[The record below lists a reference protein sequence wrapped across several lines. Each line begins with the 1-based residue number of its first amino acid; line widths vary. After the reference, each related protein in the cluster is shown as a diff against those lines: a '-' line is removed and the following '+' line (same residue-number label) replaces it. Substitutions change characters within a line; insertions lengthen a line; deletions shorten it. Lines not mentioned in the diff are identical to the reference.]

1 MCTNYAA
8 ARRDRLFRHFG
19 VEPPDSPWR
28 DDIYKDYAAPII
40 RRIDGATQA
49 SLATFGMVPRRHI
62 PPGVRV
68 FDTMNARA
76 ESVGEKRSFS
86 GAWKRQQRCLVPCEA
101 FFEPNY
107 ESGKAVR
114 WRVALASGEPFA
126 IAGLW
131 REWEEAVE
139 EGETARRA
147 VSFTMLTVN
156 ADSHPLMSR
165 FHKPGDEKRSVVI
178 VPPQEYE
185 NWLASRSTDEAR
197 SFFTLYPAE
206 SMMAEPFPAPPR
218 AAKPHE
224 ADTDIP
230 SLEPGF
236 GDAASN

>member
-28 DDIYKDYAAPII
+28 DDIYKDYPAPII
-40 RRIDGATQA
+40 RRTADGERADV
-49 SLATFGMVPRRHI
+49 ATFGMVPRKHI

-86 GAWKRQQRCLVPCEA
+86 GAWKRQQLCLVPCDA
-101 FFEPNY
+101 FYEPNY

-114 WRVALASGEPFA
+114 WRINMATGEPFA

-131 REWEEAVE
+131 REWD
-139 EGETARRA
+139 EGEGRKAL
-147 VSFTMLTVN
+147 SFTMLTVN
-156 ADSHPLMSR
+156 SNEHPLMQR

-178 VPPQEYE
+178 VRPTDYE
-185 NWLASRSTDEAR
+185 GWLTSRSMDEAR
-197 SFFTLYPAE
+197 SFLNLFPADL
-206 SMMAEPFPAPPR
+206 MHAEACPAPPR
-218 AAKPHE
+218 VSKSS
-224 ADTDIP
+224 TV
-230 SLEPGF
+230 
-236 GDAASN
+236 ASNEEAGK

>member
-28 DDIYKDYAAPII
+28 DEIYKDYAAPII
-40 RRIDGATQA
+40 RRIDGAAQA
-49 SLATFGMVPRRHI
+49 SLATFGMVPRKHI

-68 FDTMNARA
+68 FDTMNARS

-86 GAWKRQQRCLVPCEA
+86 GAWKRLQLCLVPCEA

-114 WRVALASGEPFA
+114 WRVGLASGEPFA

-131 REWEEAVE
+131 REWEEAT
-139 EGETARRA
+139 GNAF
-147 VSFTMLTVN
+147 SFTMLTVN
-156 ADSHPLMSR
+156 ADPHPLLSR
-165 FHKPGDEKRSVVI
+165 FHKPGDEKRAVVI
-178 VPPQEYE
+178 VPPGEYE
-185 NWLASRSTDEAR
+185 NWLGSRSMDEAR
-197 SFFTLYPAE
+197 SFFTLYPAQ

-218 AAKPHE
+218 VAKSDEGGVDLKPE
-224 ADTDIP
+224 AG
-230 SLEPGF
+230 L
-236 GDAASN
+236 GDAASH